1 MPGAGGGGVLQG
13 EAGEETAVRAVAPE
27 QLLGAQPSARL
38 FYGSLGEEPP
48 EMTEVAW
55 CQISDG
61 RP

>member
-38 FYGSLGEEPP
+38 FYGSL
-48 EMTEVAW
+48 
-55 CQISDG
+55 
-61 RP
+61 